1 MVTAIG
7 GRGGA
12 ADRLLPQGRLSG
24 PMPWVIAIMIFL
36 TVIAGAA
43 GIALNQSAAT
53 IGEAVAN
60 RLTIQVIEPEAEAR
74 DAIVARL
81 AKKLSTMPGVTKVA
95 VVPRTEL
102 MRNLEPWLGTDLDAA
117 QIPVPALIDVDLH
130 GTAQQSDAAARAITD
145 AARAI
150 SPETRTQAHAAYL
163 APVAT
168 LVSTIGWIAIGIVAL
183 MVVATGCVVVLAAK
197 GAHATHRGT
206 IEVMHMLGATDGQVM
221 RLFQRRMTRDVSFG
235 AIVGLLGALVLVGLV
250 GRSAGLMAGDLIGS
264 VALPSWGWIV
274 LPLLPV
280 LFIAVAWV
288 AARMTLLRA
297 LSRSL

>member
-12 ADRLLPQGRLSG
+12 TARLLPQGRLSG
-24 PMPWVIAIMIFL
+24 PMPWVVAIMIFL
-36 TVIAGAA
+36 TVMAGAA
-43 GIALNQSAAT
+43 GIALNESAVT
-53 IGEAVAN
+53 IGRAVAN

-74 DAIVARL
+74 DTLVARL
-81 AKKLSTMPGVTKVA
+81 RAKLSTMPGVTKVA
-95 VVPRTEL
+95 VVPRAEL

-117 QIPVPALIDVDLH
+117 QIPVPALIDVDLS
-130 GTAQQSDAAARAITD
+130 GTARENDAAAQAIAS
-145 AARAI
+145 AAHAL
-150 SPETRTQAHAAYL
+150 SPEIRTQPHAAYL
-163 APVAT
+163 APVAA
-168 LVSTIGWIAIGIVAL
+168 LISTIGWIAMGVVAL

-206 IEVMHMLGATDGQVM
+206 IDVMHMLGATDGQVM

-235 AIVGLLGALVLVGLV
+235 AVLGLAGALLLVWLV
-250 GRSAGLMAGDLIGS
+250 GRSAGFMAGDLIGS

-274 LPLLPV
+274 LALLPLL
-280 LFIAVAWV
+280 FIVVAWV